1 MSNQPF
7 NNDTDQ
13 QTRQQVL
20 KDTYLSRAQ
29 ADADLAAGGR
39 FKKQVETHITG
50 TPSYPQQPSSSPWAK
65 SLDEVSG
72 PEGPFDIDIEFVGEL
87 GGASSAPVVV
97 TVETASATS
106 DGGSA
111 PPKGRGGPLP
121 ASARSF
127 RRRVW

>member
-7 NNDTDQ
+7 NDDTDQ
-13 QTRQQVL
+13 QTRRQVL

-29 ADADLAAGGR
+29 ADADLIGGR

-50 TPSYPQQPSSSPWAK
+50 TPSYPQQPSSSPWLR
-65 SLDEVSG
+65 SLDELTG
-72 PEGPFDIDIEFVGEL
+72 PEPSFGVDIELVGEL
-87 GGASSAPVVV
+87 GGATSALPCA
-97 TVETASATS
+97 EESATPD

-111 PPKGRGGPLP
+111 PPKGRGSPLP